1 MCSCDVRAG
10 HHSVVSCGDTPPTK
24 RAHMK
29 SRRIAGPLFLLL
41 IIASF
46 GMWLHGAVPD
56 VPTGQWLPGPAL
68 AQPRTG
74 ATSVSLDDGRVLVIG
89 GRTANGPVDTVEV
102 FNTNG
107 TMGLGAQM
115 LSPRAGHTATKL
127 PDGRVLVVGGRTL
140 VTTNDGTGPVSAEA
154 VTNSAEVYD
163 VNAGVWYP

>member
-1 MCSCDVRAG
+1 
-10 HHSVVSCGDTPPTK
+10 
-24 RAHMK
+24 MK

-68 AQPRTG
+68 AQPRAG
-74 ATSVSLDDGRVLVIG
+74 AVSVALDDGRVLVIG
-89 GRTANGPVDTVEV
+89 GRTADGPVDTVEV

-107 TMGLGAQM
+107 TMSVGAQM
-115 LSPRAGHTATKL
+115 LSPRSGHTAT
-127 PDGRVLVVGGRTL
+127 DCRMAVSSSSADDAGHHD
-140 VTTNDGTGPVSAEA
+140 DGTVPVSAEV

-163 VNAGVWYP
+163 VNAGVWYPGRLSR

>member
-68 AQPRTG
+68 AQPRAG
-74 ATSVSLDDGRVLVIG
+74 AVSVALDDGRVLVIG
-89 GRTANGPVDTVEV
+89 GRTADGPVDTVEV

-107 TMGLGAQM
+107 TMSVGAH
-115 LSPRAGHTATKL
+115 LLAARVGHTATKL
-127 PDGRVLVVGGRTL
+127 ADGNVLVVGGTTL
-140 VTTNDGTGPVSAEA
+140 VTTTDGSSPATVQT
-154 VTNSAEVYD
+154 VTNSVELLD
-163 VNAGVWYP
+163 VNANV